1 MVPGVR
7 IPVESTTI
15 GTDPDS
21 ILLILTIASFYPQ
34 IFRIQTTHMT
44 RGISSLSILW
54 SLIRATEQLTISI
67 FSLYVDVGSDGNILL
82 HDPPSKGDRFNLWHF
97 AIVTVLFLSL

>member
-7 IPVESTTI
+7 IPLESTTI

-34 IFRIQTTHMT
+34 NFRIQTTRT
-44 RGISSLSILW
+44 IRGMSSLSILW

-67 FSLYVDVGSDGNILL
+67 FSLYVDVGSDGNILQ
-82 HDPPSKGDRFNLWHF
+82 HDPPSKGDLFNLWHF
-97 AIVTVLFLSL
+97 AIVKVLFLSL